1 MAKNIL
7 RTSELYERTTGNGDY
22 QRRKFNAVSLSK
34 SRIARQMVADNGWTK
49 VAGDPVGVTA
59 GKPKGQKGN
68 AKASVEIP
76 AQIPDEQPEEN
87 VEMA

>member
-7 RTSELYERTTGNGDY
+7 RTSELYERTTANGTVE
-22 QRRKFNAVSLSK
+22 RRKFNGVSLAK

-49 VAGDPVGVTA
+49 VAGDPVGVTS

-68 AKASVEIP
+68 AKPPVEIP